1 MNFKYLL
8 ILRFAL
14 VNIIGIVFI
23 LVYTQGYIQRA
34 MNADITNVILLIF
47 VLFFCRVF
55 ISNIKNFLDKPTTKL
70 YKYKFK
76 NK

>member
-14 VNIIGIVFI
+14 VNIIGIVF
-23 LVYTQGYIQRA
+23 LFVAYTQGYIQRA

-47 VLFFCRVF
+47 ILFFVG
-55 ISNIKNFLDKPTTKL
+55 FLLATLRT
-70 YKYKFK
+70 FG
-76 NK
+76 